1 MKKTQFSNTGIEVSR
16 LCLGTM
22 NFGQQC
28 DEVNAHAQLDYAISR
43 GISMIDTAEVYPIP
57 PDKSKQGNT
66 EIMIGNWIA
75 KRKKRDDFFLAS
87 KVSARGMASFIGR
100 RDASAGLTKQSIIA
114 AIDGTLERLQT
125 DFIDL
130 YQVHFPDRQMNN
142 NGVRGVQSLT
152 DDDGAS
158 IEETLAGL
166 DAVVKSGKVRYIG
179 VSNESPWGVMEY
191 LRVAREKGYARITSI
206 QNQYSL
212 TNRTFEIGL
221 SEMCMRESIAFLPYS
236 VLNMGVLTGK
246 YLNGAEPAGARFSGT
261 GRNRPRYNPAHDEAQ
276 RAFAAYV
283 ALEQEFGLKPGQL
296 AIAFAASRAFTTSV
310 ILGAT
315 SVEQLATNIDA
326 GDVVLTDA
334 MMQRVTDLYTRM
346 PDPTC

>member
-1 MKKTQFSNTGIEVSR
+1 MQKTQFSNTGIEVSK

-28 DEVNAHAQLDYAISR
+28 DEVQAHAQLDYALSR
-43 GISMIDTAEVYPIP
+43 GITMIDTAEVYPIP
-57 PDKSKQGNT
+57 PDKTKQGTT
-66 EIMIGNWIA
+66 EVMIGNWIA

-87 KVSARGMASFIGR
+87 KVSARGMADFIGT
-100 RDASAGLTKQSIIA
+100 RDARAGLTAKSIAA
-114 AIDGTLERLQT
+114 AIDGTLTRLKS
-125 DFIDL
+125 DYLDL
-130 YQVHFPDRQMNN
+130 YQVHFPDRHMNN
-142 NGVRGVQSLT
+142 NGVRGVQSL
-152 DDDGAS
+152 DGDDGAS

-166 DAVVKSGKVRYIG
+166 DALVKAGKVRHIG
-179 VSNESPWGVMEY
+179 VSNENPWGIMEY
-191 LRVAREKGYARITSI
+191 LRVSREKGYARIASI

-221 SEMCMRESIAFLPYS
+221 SEMCLRESIAFLPYS

-261 GRNRPRYNPAHDEAQ
+261 GRNRPRYNPSHDEAQ

-283 ALEQEFGLKPGQL
+283 ALEKEFGFKPGQL
-296 AIAFAASRAFTTSV
+296 AIAFAASRPFTTSV

-315 SVEQLATNIDA
+315 SLEQLTVDIDA
-326 GDVVLTDA
+326 GDIVLTDL
-334 MMQRVTDLYTRM
+334 MMARITDLYTRM

>member
-1 MKKTQFSNTGIEVSR
+1 MQKTQFSNTGIEVSK

-28 DEVNAHAQLDYAISR
+28 DEAQAHAQLDYALSR
-43 GISMIDTAEVYPIP
+43 GITMVDTAEVYPIP
-57 PDKSKQGNT
+57 PDKTKQGTT
-66 EIMIGNWIA
+66 ETMIGNWIA

-87 KVSARGMASFIGR
+87 KISARGMAGMIGR
-100 RDASAGLTKQSIIA
+100 RDATAGLTKQNIET
-114 AIDGTLERLQT
+114 AINGTLERLQT
-125 DFIDL
+125 DYLDL
-130 YQVHFPDRQMNN
+130 YQVHFPERRVNN
-142 NGVRGVQSLT
+142 NGVRGVQSL
-152 DDDGAS
+152 DGDDGVP

-166 DAVVKSGKVRYIG
+166 DAVVRAGKVRYIG

-191 LRVAREKGYARITSI
+191 LRVAREKGYARIASI

-212 TNRTFEIGL
+212 ANRTFEIGL
-221 SEMCMRESIAFLPYS
+221 SEICLRENIASLPYS

-246 YLNGAEPAGARFSGT
+246 YLGGAQPAGARFTGT
-261 GRNRPRYNPAHDEAQ
+261 GRNRPRYNPDHDEAQ

-283 ALEQEFGLKPGQL
+283 SLEKELGYKPGQL
-296 AIAFAASRAFTTSV
+296 SIAFAASRSFTTSV

-315 SVEQLATNIDA
+315 SVEQLQIDIEA
-326 GDVVLTDA
+326 GDISLTQDA
-334 MMQRVTDLYTRM
+334 LLRIEEIYRTM

>member
-1 MKKTQFSNTGIEVSR
+1 MQYNQFSNTGVNVST

-28 DEVNAHAQLDYAISR
+28 DEKNAHEQLDYALSR
-43 GISMIDTAEVYPIP
+43 GINIIDTAEMYPIP
-57 PDKSKQGNT
+57 PDKSKQGAT
-66 EIMIGNWIA
+66 ETMIGNWIA
-75 KRKKRDDFFLAS
+75 KRKKRDDLFLAS
-87 KVSARGMASFIGR
+87 KVSARGMANFIGR
-100 RDASAGLTKQSIIA
+100 RDASAGLTKQGIAA

-125 DFIDL
+125 DFLDL
-130 YQVHFPDRQMNN
+130 YQVHFPDRHMNN
-142 NGVRGVQSLT
+142 NGVRGVQSL
-152 DDDGAS
+152 DGDDGAS

-166 DAVVKSGKVRYIG
+166 DAVVRAGKVRYIG
-179 VSNESPWGVMEY
+179 VSNENPWGIMEY
-191 LRVAREKGYARITSI
+191 LRIAREKGYARIASI

-221 SEMCMRESIAFLPYS
+221 SEMCLRESIAFLPYS

-261 GRNRPRYNPAHDEAQ
+261 GRNRPRYNPPHDEAQ

-296 AIAFAASRAFTTSV
+296 AIAFAASRPFTTSV

-315 SVEQLATNIDA
+315 SLDQLAIDIDA
-326 GDVVLTDA
+326 GDIVLTDA
-334 MMQRVTDLYTRM
+334 MMQRITDIYTKM